1 MEPQILAP
9 GLVGRPA
16 PVPSLLSLELSLSC
30 PRLKGLHLPHNRN
43 HYFHPTLPITP
54 WPQHL
59 ELNPG
64 LSRPPGDLTEISLPP
79 AGSRICSTENNSHF
93 PLKVPLVK

>member
-16 PVPSLLSLELSLSC
+16 PVPSLLSLKLSLNC

-43 HYFHPTLPITP
+43 HYFHPTRPITP
-54 WPQHL
+54 GPSIWNSILVSQ
-59 ELNPG
+59 G
-64 LSRPPGDLTEISLPP
+64 LQEI
-79 AGSRICSTENNSHF
+79 
-93 PLKVPLVK
+93 